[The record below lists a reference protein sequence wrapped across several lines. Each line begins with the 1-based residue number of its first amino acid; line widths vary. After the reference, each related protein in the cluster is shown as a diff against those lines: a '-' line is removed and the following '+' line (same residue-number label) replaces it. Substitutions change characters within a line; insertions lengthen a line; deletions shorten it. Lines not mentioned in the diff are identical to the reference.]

1 MKRIFIFVLAIAPIG
16 AFAAAPSTSCPTGY
30 VTVVEEY
37 MEIAN
42 STCSS
47 GYTSAGT
54 AYSCLIPS
62 PAGSCIMYAPAG
74 VTYTDDNGSSYEF
87 TSACPLE

>member
-16 AFAAAPSTSCPTGY
+16 AFAAAPSTSCPSGY
-30 VTVVEEY
+30 IAVVEEY

-42 STCSS
+42 STCPS

-54 AYSCLIPS
+54 ADSCLISS
-62 PAGSCIMYAPAG
+62 PAGSCIMYAPAN
-74 VTYTDDNGSSYEF
+74 TQYTDASGTYEY
-87 TSACPLE
+87 TAACPLE

>member
-1 MKRIFIFVLAIAPIG
+1 MKRIFILIMAIAPIG
-16 AFAAAPSTSCPTGY
+16 AFAAAPSTSCPAGY
-30 VTVVEEY
+30 VAVVESY
-37 MEIAN
+37 MGIAN
-42 STCSS
+42 STCPS

-54 AYSCLIPS
+54 ADSCLASS
-62 PAGSCIMYAPAG
+62 PAGSCIMYAPTG

>member
-1 MKRIFIFVLAIAPIG
+1 MKRIFILIMAIAPIG

-37 MEIAN
+37 MEIAD
-42 STCSS
+42 STCPA

-54 AYSCLIPS
+54 AYSCLASS
-62 PAGSCIMYAPAG
+62 PAGSCIMYAPTG
-74 VTYTDDNGSSYEF
+74 ISYTDASGTYEY
-87 TSACPLE
+87 TAACAME